1 MRGQGSKMVYFLPA
15 WQEAKSK
22 NRDFQKWYTYFK
34 RKSKPQRI
42 RIVASTIHINDLPK
56 IDLEGE
62 IIAYADNT
70 VTLNWGQL
78 GGSEAKTRR
87 RFEKEMV
94 E

>member
-1 MRGQGSKMVYFLPA
+1 
-15 WQEAKSK
+15 
-22 NRDFQKWYTYFK
+22 
-34 RKSKPQRI
+34 
-42 RIVASTIHINDLPK
+42 
-56 IDLEGE
+56 LEGE